1 MRVWEEMGMGVE
13 NGGCGLSVSM
23 EIAEIIG

>member
-1 MRVWEEMGMGVE
+1 MRVWKEMGMGVE
-13 NGGCGLSVSM
+13 NGGCGLSVRM